1 MKCDG
6 RASRQSSEPRLTSA
20 SRLLV
25 HVIGTTR
32 VSRVFTS
39 RDVRSRGARSEVRTR
54 RVETAR
60 CARWGG
66 RRRRGKGRK
75 GNHGDGALPLATR
88 GLSRRFEWVPV
99 QTRFT
104 RTTCTHTHSGHTAH
118 KKRLIGASSRHRQ
131 PAGLGLRPGCFALL
145 HPQLRR
151 TGADDGATPP
161 SAQSTWLPDAPD

>member
-1 MKCDG
+1 MVSVMKCDG

-25 HVIGTTR
+25 HVVGTTR

-54 RVETAR
+54 RVETA
-60 CARWGG
+60 CGA
-66 RRRRGKGRK
+66 
-75 GNHGDGALPLATR
+75 GNGEPRGALARRALATADATP
-88 GLSRRFEWVPV
+88 LVRFEWVPV

>member
-1 MKCDG
+1 MVSVMKCDG

-25 HVIGTTR
+25 HVVGTTR

-54 RVETAR
+54 RVETA
-60 CARWGG
+60 CGA
-66 RRRRGKGRK
+66 
-75 GNHGDGALPLATR
+75 GNGEA
-88 GLSRRFEWVPV
+88 LSRRATPLVRFEWVPV